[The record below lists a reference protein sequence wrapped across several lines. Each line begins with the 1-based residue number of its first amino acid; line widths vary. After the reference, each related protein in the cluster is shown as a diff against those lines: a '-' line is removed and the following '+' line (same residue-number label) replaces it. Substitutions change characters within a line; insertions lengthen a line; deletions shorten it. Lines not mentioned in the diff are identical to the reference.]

1 MNIQTVI
8 RTLTSFENRIGT
20 VEEKVCESICK
31 LLEKSTIPFSV
42 QTFQSKTPKYTE
54 VSLMADGET
63 IECLPCGLKSGE
75 IINNYNLISSLTSSQ
90 SLIDTPN
97 INFNPKSDAICLSN
111 FYFAP
116 AFAISRRDI
125 GRIMQAKD
133 VRGVLKVEPKT
144 YTARNIL
151 IGNNKDPRTIIFAH
165 YDAYFSG
172 ATDNASG
179 VAVALNLITEN
190 RELLDTTLVV
200 LAGNEE
206 LSFDY
211 PIYWG
216 RCFREFKR
224 ENSELLK
231 NSSTILVIDSVGDGS
246 PSVVKDPGL
255 VKLAFPI
262 GDVPEILEKT
272 SVITGNFDGLMEVY
286 HSSADLPEL
295 LQPKYLK
302 ETVDLLKRLVK

>member
-1 MNIQTVI
+1 M
-8 RTLTSFENRIGT
+8 
-20 VEEKVCESICK
+20 C
-31 LLEKSTIPFSV
+31 
-42 QTFQSKTPKYTE
+42 
-54 VSLMADGET
+54 
-63 IECLPCGLKSGE
+63 
-75 IINNYNLISSLTSSQ
+75 
-90 SLIDTPN
+90 
-97 INFNPKSDAICLSN
+97 
-111 FYFAP
+111 
-116 AFAISRRDI
+116 
-125 GRIMQAKD
+125 
-133 VRGVLKVEPKT
+133 
-144 YTARNIL
+144 
-151 IGNNKDPRTIIFAH
+151 
-165 YDAYFSG
+165 YFSG
-172 ATDNASG
+172 ARDNASG